1 MSRIWITS
9 PLALAF
15 ALAAV
20 FIPASAAEF
29 KPAAFFTKHCTECH
43 DAETKKGNLDL
54 TSLKPD
60 FADAAMFERWVKVFD
75 RVSSGEMPPKKQPRP
90 PAAEQQA
97 FLKITRQSLHDAS
110 LARQRVDGRVLVRR
124 LNVTEYETTL
134 RDLLGR
140 QVAVKDL
147 LPPDTIAAGFD
158 KVSTVLELSSVHLLR
173 YQDAA
178 EKALKTVV
186 PRALPAKF
194 KARLT
199 GREVVAK
206 SRHAD
211 TNGSLRVDSDALFIH
226 AIPYNH
232 ITLGTATVPQSG
244 RYAVRA
250 SVQAVGTEG
259 KPLPIRFSAG
269 KDWGRNSGGVVAV
282 RDAPADKPAV
292 IELEADLD
300 FRELVDVSGWSLPT
314 QRQFGDGKLTEG
326 KPLDQYRG
334 PGLVV
339 HWLEVEG
346 PLDAFPP
353 ASYQHVFGDLPLQP
367 RYKGGSLEVVSTN
380 PSADADRLLR
390 AFLPLAFRRPVSAE
404 LHDYYLKIVLAALD
418 RKMSF
423 EQAMLLGCR
432 AALCSPHFLLL
443 AEPLGT
449 RREQPAALDDY
460 AIAARLS
467 YFLWS
472 TLPDAELAGLAAK
485 GELTRPAVLRGQ
497 VERLLKDARA
507 RRFTENFAGQWLDL
521 DKLDDTTPSPQIYGE
536 FDDYLFWSMPEE
548 TTRFF
553 EAVLRG
559 DRSLTD
565 FVHSDWSCLNERLA
579 KHYGIPGVFGGELR
593 EVKLPADA
601 HRGGVLTHASILKV
615 TADGTKTSPILR
627 GKWVLERILGQPPAP
642 PPPNIPAVEP
652 DIRGATTIRQQL
664 DKHRD
669 NESCAACHRHIDP
682 PGFALEAYDVI
693 GGWRDFYRSSVHKRE
708 AVVKLANYPG
718 RTVVRGLAVEMGGAT
733 ATGKSFRDIDDYKQ
747 ILLAD
752 KDQLARSLA
761 EKLLVYSTGA
771 ELQFADREAVEQL
784 VAQSRTQNHGF
795 RSLVHAVV
803 QSRIFLNK

>member
-1 MSRIWITS
+1 MRHS
-9 PLALAF
+9 PLIALGLLAW
-15 ALAAV
+15 LGAAV
-20 FIPASAAEF
+20 RLGAADLRG
-29 KPAAFFTKHCTECH
+29 FTQAHCIECH
-43 DAETKKGNLDL
+43 GGEVTKGGLDL
-54 TSLKPD
+54 TKLKLEPGIQEN
-60 FADAAMFERWVKVFD
+60 FARWEMVFD
-75 RVSSGEMPPKKQPRP
+75 RVAKGEMPPKKSAQP
-90 PAAEQQA
+90 PAEGRAT
-97 FLKITRQSLHDAS
+97 FVKSLGGELHAAS

-147 LPPDTIAAGFD
+147 LPPDETAAGFD
-158 KVSTVLELSSVHLLR
+158 KVSAVLELSSVHLLR

-178 EKALKTVV
+178 EQALKSVV
-186 PRALPAKF
+186 PRELPAQF
-194 KARLT
+194 KSRLT

-206 SRHAD
+206 SRNAD
-211 TNGSLRVDSDALFIH
+211 TKGSLRVDGDALVIH

-232 ITLGTATVPQSG
+232 ITLGTATVPQPG
-244 RYAVRA
+244 RYRVRA
-250 SVQAVGTEG
+250 SLQATGTEG
-259 KPLPIRFSAG
+259 RPLPVRFSAG
-269 KDWGRNSGGVVAV
+269 KDWGRNTGSVLTV
-282 RDAPADKPAV
+282 RDAPADRPTV
-292 IELEADLD
+292 IELECELD
-300 FRELVDVSGWSLPT
+300 RRELVDVTGWSLPT
-314 QRQFGDGKLTEG
+314 QRQFSDGKLAEA
-326 KPLDQYRG
+326 KPG
-334 PGLVV
+334 PGLAI
-339 HWLEVEG
+339 HWLEIEG
-346 PLDAFPP
+346 PLGAFPP
-353 ASYQHVFGDLPLQP
+353 PSYQHVFGDLPLQS
-367 RYKGGSLEVVSTN
+367 RYKGGPLEVVSKN
-380 PSADADRLLR
+380 PRADAERLLR
-390 AFLPLAFRRPVSAE
+390 SFLPLAFRRPVPAE

-418 RKMSF
+418 RKLPF

-449 RREQPAALDDY
+449 RQGLPAALDDY
-460 AIAARLS
+460 AVAARLS

-472 TLPDAELAGLAAK
+472 TLPDAELVGLAAK

-521 DKLDDTTPSPQIYGE
+521 HKLNDTTPSPQLYGE
-536 FDDYLFWSMPEE
+536 FDDYLFWSMPGE

-553 EAVLRG
+553 EAVLGG
-559 DRSLTD
+559 DRPLTD
-565 FVHSDWSCLNERLA
+565 FTHSDWTFLNERLA

-593 EVKLPADA
+593 EVKLPANS

-627 GKWVLERILGQPPAP
+627 GKWVLERLLGQPPAP
-642 PPPNIPAVEP
+642 PPPNVPAVEP

-669 NESCAACHRHIDP
+669 NESCNACHRHIDP

-718 RTVVRGLAVEMGGAT
+718 RTVVRGPVVEPGGVT
-733 ATGKSFRDIDDYKQ
+733 AGGRTFRDLEDYKQ

-752 KDQLARSLA
+752 KDQLARCLT
-761 EKLLVYSTGA
+761 EKLLVYATGA
-771 ELQFADREAVEQL
+771 ELQFADREVVEQL
-784 VAQSRTQNHGF
+784 VAQSRAQHHGF
-795 RSLVHAVV
+795 RSLVHAIV